1 MKYCGNCGKKLIK
14 NSKYCDNCGSK
25 VIDDNQIDNK
35 KSEELEDGNWLV
47 YVIIWGILVLCGNF
61 ISKLY
66 FPCFAL
72 RLIVVVMAEIKYP
85 KVKIIDVLFWIQLMY
100 FIFYFAMIVLALIM
114 CGKSI
119 NDCSVLGRI
128 MFL

>member
-61 ISKLY
+61 ISEFY

-72 RLIVVVMAEIKYP
+72 KLIVVVMAKIKYP
-85 KVKIIDVLFWIQLMY
+85 KVKIINVLFWIQLMY
-100 FIFYFAMIVLALIM
+100 FIFYFVMIVLALIM